1 MREGYHITLTD
12 GVTRRTFKAAIKD
25 QDKAI
30 KAVCAEC
37 QNPTDLFVLPL
48 KDGERADL
56 GLGDGQVV
64 EVT

>member
-1 MREGYHITLTD
+1 MPDGYQITLTD
-12 GVTRRTFKAAIKD
+12 GVTRRTFNAAIED

-37 QNPTDLFVLPL
+37 QNPTNLFVLPL

-64 EVT
+64 EIT